1 MKIEL
6 HLSVQNTTLTP
17 KEMREFILRQEWP
30 MAWEH
35 KFNLFQMACPREVVA
50 WVFVVLAFTPGAIR
64 YTGYSKTRRTLKVS
78 DAVFWFSESWW
89 Y

>member
-50 WVFVVLAFTPGAIR
+50 WVFVVLEQ
-64 YTGYSKTRRTLKVS
+64 RTKNQSMHSLLGPSGTQVTAKQ
-78 DAVFWFSESWW
+78 EKL
-89 Y
+89 